1 MRNPLRKNMTKAQM
15 LQSMAA
21 TRTAMEKWPASQ
33 WVIQMHDILTRIEN
47 AYADGREPSQEEIKG
62 YLSEMIPVLER
73 MLL

>member
-1 MRNPLRKNMTKAQM
+1 MTKAQM

-33 WVIQMHDILTRIEN
+33 WVIQMHDIMTRFEN

-62 YLSEMIPVLER
+62 YFGEMSSVLDR
-73 MLL
+73 IML